1 MAKVFFTLS
10 IAITFCT
17 CVIAQSTNTNIS
29 NGVAFD
35 GEPYIVVNPVNS
47 QNLVAAWMGLKLS
60 NGMFKIAIKT
70 RASFDAGNTWSTTIA
85 LPHMG
90 TAYGS
95 ADPSLAFD
103 KNGLLY
109 VCYIDYQKS
118 PDSGGIYVARSVDGG
133 LNWDTPSKAFDMYDD
148 GTKKP
153 IDRPWLVVDH
163 SSTSNFGTL
172 YITSKPPQWVAPPN
186 RNYFKASSDSGHTW
200 SAIGNLDGGTHLIG
214 NAIAQP
220 MATPAVTV
228 GGKFCAAYPSYVA
241 SQNILPAFYLAQSRD
256 KGQTFSY
263 STMLTTPPAANDSN
277 YKNGYLLI
285 ANPADSNQLI
295 FVSPDAMNGDADIMS
310 LHSSDGGQTWSSRVR
325 VNDDAIANGKGQDM
339 VWADYNEQGKLVVTW
354 RDRRNA
360 TSNGFWN
367 AGYDFYYATSTDN
380 GQTFS
385 TNHKLSSQFI
395 AFDSLLTSDGNDFM
409 SCAYQADTL
418 YTVWG
423 DTRSGKLNIYFC
435 KTIVSSNTQVGIS
448 LLEGDENTLQVFPNP
463 FQKSFTLRVD
473 ERLVGQPV
481 YLTDLNGRILQSK
494 TISSTFIEWQTSGL
508 PAGTYLV
515 RSNGRTLKI
524 LKHE

>member
-153 IDRPWLVVDH
+153 IDRAWLVVDH
-163 SSTSNFGTL
+163 
-172 YITSKPPQWVAPPN
+172 
-186 RNYFKASSDSGHTW
+186 
-200 SAIGNLDGGTHLIG
+200 
-214 NAIAQP
+214 
-220 MATPAVTV
+220 
-228 GGKFCAAYPSYVA
+228 
-241 SQNILPAFYLAQSRD
+241 
-256 KGQTFSY
+256 
-263 STMLTTPPAANDSN
+263 
-277 YKNGYLLI
+277 
-285 ANPADSNQLI
+285 
-295 FVSPDAMNGDADIMS
+295 
-310 LHSSDGGQTWSSRVR
+310 
-325 VNDDAIANGKGQDM
+325 
-339 VWADYNEQGKLVVTW
+339 
-354 RDRRNA
+354 
-360 TSNGFWN
+360 
-367 AGYDFYYATSTDN
+367 
-380 GQTFS
+380 
-385 TNHKLSSQFI
+385 
-395 AFDSLLTSDGNDFM
+395 
-409 SCAYQADTL
+409 
-418 YTVWG
+418 
-423 DTRSGKLNIYFC
+423 
-435 KTIVSSNTQVGIS
+435 
-448 LLEGDENTLQVFPNP
+448 
-463 FQKSFTLRVD
+463 
-473 ERLVGQPV
+473 
-481 YLTDLNGRILQSK
+481 
-494 TISSTFIEWQTSGL
+494 
-508 PAGTYLV
+508 
-515 RSNGRTLKI
+515 
-524 LKHE
+524 